1 MAKRTKARKIGIFAG
16 IVAVILIVLAAL
28 YILYYGGYLTGG
40 SQASHTEGIDYS
52 NYAWYLM
59 IPLIL
64 VLLAVVASVALLTKV
79 SFKGKKSRAGKMAA
93 IIVSCLTVFGAV
105 VIAFYGGFYV
115 RAYSDDSE
123 VSDIKLQT
131 NAGAG
136 SAELDLGNYTILSAS
151 VEEYHAKDKSQYDN
165 YRIVTY
171 DDNWR
176 IVVRLNNTAIN
187 TVNQTATGMNL
198 TGVTATLQ
206 GYALALPGGTADR
219 AVTGLYAPN
228 TQIGAATYA
237 DLDTLVFEGVTRDP
251 RIISFEL
258 IILHS
263 DGSELGKAYIH
274 PAVELS
280 KMAWFM
286 DTDIS

>member
-1 MAKRTKARKIGIFAG
+1 MVKRTKSRKIGIVAG
-16 IVAVILIVLAAL
+16 IVALIVVILASVA
-28 YILYYGGYLTGG
+28 ILFYGGYLTGG
-40 SQASHTEGIDYS
+40 SQSSHMEGIDYS

-64 VLLAVVASVALLTKV
+64 VILAVVASVALLTKV
-79 SFKGKKSRAGKMAA
+79 NFKGKKNKSGKMAA
-93 IIVSCLTVFGAV
+93 IVVSGLTIFGAV

-131 NAGAG
+131 DAGAG
-136 SAELDLGNYTILSAS
+136 TATIALSNYTVLSAS
-151 VEEYHAKDKSQYDN
+151 VEEYHAKDKSQYDAF
-165 YRIVTY
+165 RIVTY

-176 IVVRLNNTAIN
+176 VVVRLNNTAN
-187 TVNQTATGMNL
+187 WNETNQNL

-206 GYALALPGGTADR
+206 GYALALPGDTADR
-219 AVTGLYAPN
+219 AFTGLYAPN
-228 TQIGAATYA
+228 TQIGAALYGAT
-237 DLDTLVFEGVTRDP
+237 DVLVFEGVARDP

-258 IILHS
+258 KILAS

-280 KMAWFM
+280 QMAWFM